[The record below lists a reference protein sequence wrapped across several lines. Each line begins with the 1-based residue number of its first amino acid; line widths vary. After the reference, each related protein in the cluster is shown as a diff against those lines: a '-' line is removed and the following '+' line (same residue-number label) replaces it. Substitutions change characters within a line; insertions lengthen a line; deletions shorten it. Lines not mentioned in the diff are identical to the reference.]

1 MASQIPDGPWTLGQG
16 ECDGKPMLMRL
27 NTGASPFVGDPRYG
41 QRLDVAIP
49 HRAPNPAG
57 LPQPAEALEIGKLE
71 DQLVAAL
78 TSGGAGAFVL
88 AVTTGKCSYLKLNN
102 NAVTVFLTAC
112 SGGTQTEVIS
122 NRNFGTDYSVT
133 VTMTKGTGS
142 ALAVDSLGFDPRGIP
157 MVNTQSTTFTIT
169 KAGESKT
176 VVVGAYGRVAW

>member
-88 AVTTGKCSYLKLNN
+88 AVTTGGVTELVFYVAEAAASVARVEELARTLHGRELHGRELPHTLEHSLEHDPEWDVYLQF
-102 NAVTVFLTAC
+102 AEA
-112 SGGTQTEVIS
+112 
-122 NRNFGTDYSVT
+122 
-133 VTMTKGTGS
+133 
-142 ALAVDSLGFDPRGIP
+142 
-157 MVNTQSTTFTIT
+157 
-169 KAGESKT
+169 AG
-176 VVVGAYGRVAW
+176 AA